1 MIAIIILNWSVRAA
15 NFPTRAVQIH
25 PVAEPI
31 QHDDIWVAASDLR
44 VVGFR
49 AMLGKIRL

>member
-1 MIAIIILNWSVRAA
+1 MIVIIILNWSVGAA

-31 QHDDIWVAASDLR
+31 HHDDIWDGASDLR
-44 VVGFR
+44 VVGY
-49 AMLGKIRL
+49 